1 MPIYEYECKKC
12 GVVDIMQKLSE
23 GAKRKCP
30 ECGSLGLKKLIS
42 APAFQLKGTGWYE
55 TDFKNNANKDADQK
69 DGAKT
74 SDSDNT
80 DAKSESKSD
89 SSSESKSD
97 TKSESKSE
105 SKSDSK
111 SESKSET
118 KSDSKKGSKGK
129 AA

>member
-12 GVVDIMQKLSE
+12 GVVDIMQKISE
-23 GAKRKCP
+23 GTKRKCP

-55 TDFKNNANKDADQK
+55 TDFKTQDKKDTDKK
-69 DGAKT
+69 DDTDSKST
-74 SDSDNT
+74 DTDKSKSSDT
-80 DAKSESKSD
+80 DKSKSETKSD
-89 SSSESKSD
+89 SGTD
-97 TKSESKSE
+97 

-111 SESKSET
+111 SET
-118 KSDSKKGSKGK
+118 KSDSKEDSKKGSKGK